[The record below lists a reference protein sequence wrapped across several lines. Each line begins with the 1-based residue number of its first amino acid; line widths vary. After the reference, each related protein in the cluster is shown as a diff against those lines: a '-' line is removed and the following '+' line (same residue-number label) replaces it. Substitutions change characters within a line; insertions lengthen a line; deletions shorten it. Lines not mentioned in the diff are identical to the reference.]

1 MNIATPALPSLNL
14 SCLLWSS
21 VFVRASGVGRALIFY
36 EIPAWLNAP
45 SFGIEVHSASPPDNV
60 FVGEKAG
67 KTNRLSLLAVNNCI
81 GKNCIGAE

>member
-45 SFGIEVHSASPPDNV
+45 SFGIEVHSASPPDSV

-67 KTNRLSLLAVNNCI
+67 KNKPILVISC
-81 GKNCIGAE
+81 K